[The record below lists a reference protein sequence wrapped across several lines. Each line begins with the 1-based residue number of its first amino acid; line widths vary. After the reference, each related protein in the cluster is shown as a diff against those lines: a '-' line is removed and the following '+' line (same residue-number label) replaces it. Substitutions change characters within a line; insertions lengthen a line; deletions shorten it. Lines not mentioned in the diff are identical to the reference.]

1 MIDHFRPCL
10 MQTEKTMDE
19 LTLIYECKT
28 PLEILKVV
36 KPGVGLNTVEIL
48 LGEASLAAEPTSE

>member
-19 LTLIYECKT
+19 LTLKNLRVQNPPRNFESGQTWRRTQYGRD
-28 PLEILKVV
+28 P
-36 KPGVGLNTVEIL
+36 
-48 LGEASLAAEPTSE
+48 AWRSEPSR